1 MIEQPLVVALRA
13 HANTRGLT
21 MVREEVLL
29 RELRTT
35 PDVLAA
41 TLRKLAQAGLIEVL
55 TPGKFLVIRI
65 RKWPGREAESP
76 RTAPK
81 TGAPATRAYSYP
93 KLLNNRLN
101 NSYRQESPA
110 VMPAKDLLQEILKT
124 LGETDPASFEKAVEL
139 YSPRI
144 IRTALDRVRRAQ
156 GIRTSRTAL
165 FRHLLPR
172 LARES
177 RNAA

>member
-1 MIEQPLVVALRA
+1 MIEELLIAVLRA
-13 HANTRGLT
+13 HANVRGLA

-29 RELRTT
+29 HELRTT
-35 PDVLAA
+35 PEVLAV
-41 TLRKLAQAGLIEVL
+41 TLRKLEQAGLIEIL
-55 TPGKFLVIRI
+55 TPKRFFVIRI
-65 RKWPGREAESP
+65 RKWPGKEAEPP
-76 RTAPK
+76 RIAMK
-81 TGAPATRAYSYP
+81 TGAPASHAYSY
-93 KLLNNRLN
+93 KRLLNNRLN
-101 NSYRQESPA
+101 NSYRQAAPA
-110 VMPAKDLLQEILKT
+110 AMPEKDLLQEILET
-124 LGETDPASFEKAVEL
+124 LGETNAASFEKAVEL
-139 YSPRI
+139 YSPKI